1 MLSLRLAMPLFAC
14 LAINLNIAACRSP
27 GDSES
32 TPPPATPK
40 DQKSVELAGIDTH
53 DLTPREKAEW
63 SALVSEQLAPCES
76 VPVSVAECVATNR
89 ACAACLPAAEY
100 MLGRVKLGMS
110 RTQIAEGYAQRFTAK
125 GFKEI
130 ELSGSPSRGPTD
142 APITVVEWADFECPA
157 CRAVSPDLEAALAK
171 QTDVRFV
178 FKNFPLDIHQ
188 NAEHAARASVAA
200 DLQGKF
206 WQMHHELF
214 TSEAPLTKE
223 RVLELAKK
231 LGLDMARFEKDL
243 RSEAVA
249 DAVRRDKK
257 QGDAVDLRG
266 TPTIY
271 VNGRHFDFSADIGK
285 EITEWF
291 ALERKLRPGK
301 AEPKAPAPVAPTAA
315 PVAPGAAAAP
325 SPTAKATP
333 DPAKAKGP

>member
-1 MLSLRLAMPLFAC
+1 MLSLRLAMPLFTC
-14 LAINLNIAACRSP
+14 VAINLNIAACRSP

-63 SALVSEQLAPCES
+63 SALVSEQLAPCDA
-76 VPVSVAECVATNR
+76 VPVSVAECVASNR
-89 ACAACLPAAEY
+89 DCAACRPAAEY
-100 MLGRVKLGMS
+100 MLGRVKQGMS
-110 RTQIAEGYAQRFTAK
+110 RTQIAEGYLQRFTAK

-130 ELSGSPSRGPTD
+130 DVTGSPSRGPTD

-188 NAEHAARASVAA
+188 NAEPAARASVAA

-206 WQMHHELF
+206 WEMHHELF
-214 TSEAPLTKE
+214 TSETLTKE
-223 RVLELAKK
+223 RILELAKK
-231 LGLDMARFEKDL
+231 LGLDVARFEKDM

-271 VNGRHFDFSADIGK
+271 VNGRHFDFTGDIGK

-291 ALERKLRPGK
+291 ALERKLRPAR
-301 AEPKAPAPVAPTAA
+301 AEPKTAPAPAAVPAPAA
-315 PVAPGAAAAP
+315 PPAAAP
-325 SPTAKATP
+325 AAPPAKAAP
-333 DPAKAKGP
+333 DADKAKGP